1 MFKILFIL
9 EHEFLKHNKYKNFD
23 RFGIVRLASRRLPS
37 VLSTRSVDTDR

>member
-1 MFKILFIL
+1 MHVMFKILFIL

-23 RFGIVRLASRRLPS
+23 RFGIVRLASRR